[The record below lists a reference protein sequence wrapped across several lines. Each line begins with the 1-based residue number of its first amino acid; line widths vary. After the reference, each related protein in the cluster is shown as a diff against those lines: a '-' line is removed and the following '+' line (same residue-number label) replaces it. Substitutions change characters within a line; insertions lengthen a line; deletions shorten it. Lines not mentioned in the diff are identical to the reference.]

1 MRIEK
6 ILAPVDFSPGSYAAL
21 EKALELGQRLGAM
34 VDVLYVH
41 AAGEDALARMDTM
54 ISWLARRGFTPGSRI
69 EQGDPATVIVR
80 TALDD
85 GYHLIVM
92 GTHGDGASPSTIGR
106 VATRVVEISP
116 VPVLTIRLS
125 SPAIVVAQ

>member
-21 EKALELGQRLGAM
+21 EKALELGQSLGAM
-34 VDVLYVH
+34 VDVLYVRS
-41 AAGEDALARMDTM
+41 ADQDVMSRMDTTLG
-54 ISWLARRGFTPGSRI
+54 WLARRGFTPGSRI
-69 EQGDPATVIVR
+69 DVGDPATVITR
-80 TALDD
+80 IAADD

-92 GTHGDGASPSTIGR
+92 GTHGDALAAEPLGR
-106 VATRVVEISP
+106 VANRVVATST

-125 SPAIVVAQ
+125 APAIVLQP